1 MSIKNINTII
11 TGSVEKARIWIK
23 EGDEPNDVYQALA
36 PAILEA
42 NLRLLAPSVSPTRDL
57 ENLLRTKYGWSP
69 ANNSGGPAAD
79 WGPC

>member
-36 PAILEA
+36 PAIFGSQSET
-42 NLRLLAPSVSPTRDL
+42 VSPICQSDKRFG
-57 ENLLRTKYGWSP
+57 EFAKN
-69 ANNSGGPAAD
+69 
-79 WGPC
+79 